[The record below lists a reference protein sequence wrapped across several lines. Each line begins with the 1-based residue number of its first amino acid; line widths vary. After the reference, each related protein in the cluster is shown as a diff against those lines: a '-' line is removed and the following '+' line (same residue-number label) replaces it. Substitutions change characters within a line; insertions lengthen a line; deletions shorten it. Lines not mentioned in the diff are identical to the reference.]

1 MHSVVHPDHR
11 GTGKRGNPF
20 FQSYETMD
28 RRAFLAIP
36 AASPSPLK
44 TKRTERNLTTGINP
58 YGGPWT
64 YNEVVHL
71 LKRTLFGSTLADIE
85 HFKSMSMSQ
94 AVDELLNPTS
104 PLPMPPLKDY
114 TGADTTAAGATWM
127 NEETTDSST
136 NNYRRNSFKKWWM
149 GVMLNQDRS
158 LREKLTLFWHNHFS
172 TETSTIDNATF
183 VYKHHDL
190 LRQNALGNFKALVR
204 AVTID
209 PAMLVYLNGE
219 KNTMVAPDEN
229 YARELQELFTLGKE
243 NSPNYTEDDVR
254 TVARVLTGWRNNA
267 ATIQSYFDETVHDT
281 NNKTFSSSF
290 YNGAVITGRTGPTGG
305 DQELDDLINL
315 IFSKSE
321 EVSRFIVKKI
331 YRWFVYYDIDSS
343 TMANVIEPLALIFR
357 NSNWDIKAVMSAL
370 LKSEHFFDA
379 LNQGCLIKSPIDLTV
394 GLCREFK
401 VAFPA
406 TYKEQYALWDTLRSG
421 AAQILQ
427 DIGDPPDVS
436 GWKAYY
442 QEPQFH
448 EMWIN
453 SDTYPKRNQFTDIIS
468 VLGFTRSG
476 QRIIIDPIG
485 FAKDL
490 SNPADPNALIT
501 DSLLILY
508 RIPLSQASRD
518 QIKKDILL
526 TGQNTDYYWTN
537 AWNAYIASPSD
548 MMAYSTVNSR
558 LQGLY
563 KYFMNLAEYH
573 LA

>member
-1 MHSVVHPDHR
+1 
-11 GTGKRGNPF
+11 
-20 FQSYETMD
+20 MD

-44 TKRTERNLTTGINP
+44 NKRAERNLSTGINP
-58 YGGPWT
+58 YSGPWT
-64 YNEVVHL
+64 GNEVVHL
-71 LKRTLFGSTLADIE
+71 LKRTMFGSTLADIE
-85 HFKSMSMSQ
+85 HFKTMSMSQ
-94 AVDELLNPTS
+94 AVDELLNPVS

-114 TGADTTAAGATWM
+114 AGADTTAAGATWV
-127 NEETTDSST
+127 NEESTDSSI
-136 NNYRRNSFKKWWM
+136 NNARRNSFKKWWM
-149 GVMLNQDRS
+149 GVMINQDRS

-172 TETSTIDNATF
+172 TETGTIDNASF
-183 VYKHHDL
+183 VYKHHEL

-209 PAMLVYLNGE
+209 PGMLVYLNGE
-219 KNTMVAPDEN
+219 KNTSIAPDEN

-254 TVARVLTGWRNNA
+254 TVARVLTGWRNNT
-267 ATIQSYFDETVHDT
+267 ATIQSFFDETVHDT
-281 NNKTFSSSF
+281 DNKSFSSSF

-321 EVSRFIVKKI
+321 EVSRYIVKKI

-357 NSNWDIKAVMSAL
+357 NSNWDIRSVMSAL
-370 LKSEHFFDA
+370 LKSEHFFDP
-379 LNQGCLIKSPIDLTV
+379 LNQGCLIKSPIDLMV

-401 VAFPA
+401 VAFPV
-406 TYKEQYALWDTLRSG
+406 TFKEQYALWDTVRIG
-421 AAQILQ
+421 AAAILQ

-453 SDTYPKRNQFTDIIS
+453 SDTYPKRNQFTDIMS
-468 VLGFTRSG
+468 VSGFTRSG
-476 QRIIIDPIG
+476 QRIIIDPIS

-490 SNPADPNALIT
+490 PNAADPNALIT
-501 DSLLILY
+501 DSLSILY

-526 TGQNTDYYWTN
+526 TGQNTDYYWSN

>member
-1 MHSVVHPDHR
+1 
-11 GTGKRGNPF
+11 
-20 FQSYETMD
+20 
-28 RRAFLAIP
+28 
-36 AASPSPLK
+36 
-44 TKRTERNLTTGINP
+44 
-58 YGGPWT
+58 
-64 YNEVVHL
+64 
-71 LKRTLFGSTLADIE
+71 
-85 HFKSMSMSQ
+85 MSQ
-94 AVDELLNPTS
+94 PSTS
-104 PLPMPPLKDY
+104 FAEPHFAAPHASVKDY
-114 TGADTTAAGATWM
+114 AGADTTAARHLM
-127 NEETTDSST
+127 SEETTDDNT
-136 NNYRRNSFKKWWM
+136 NNFRRNSFEM
-149 GVMLNQDRS
+149 VDGRHQDRS

-172 TETSTIDNATF
+172 TETGTIDNATF
-183 VYKHHDL
+183 VYKHHNL

-204 AVTID
+204 AVSID
-209 PAMLVYLNGE
+209 PGMLVYLNGE
-219 KNTMVAPDEN
+219 KNTKEAPDEN

-254 TVARVLTGWRNNA
+254 TVARVLTGWRNNS

-281 NNKTFSSSF
+281 DDKKFSSSF
-290 YNGAVITGRTGPTGG
+290 YNGAVITGRTGPTAG
-305 DQELDDLINL
+305 DQELDDLVNL
-315 IFSKSE
+315 IFSKSD
-321 EVSRFIVKKI
+321 EVSRYIVKKI

-343 TMANVIEPLALIFR
+343 TMANVIEPLALIAR
-357 NSNWDIKAVMSAL
+357 NSNWDIKAVMAAL
-370 LKSEHFFDA
+370 LKSEHFFDV

-394 GLCREFK
+394 GLCRGFK

-490 SNPADPNALIT
+490 PNPADPNALIT

>member
-1 MHSVVHPDHR
+1 
-11 GTGKRGNPF
+11 
-20 FQSYETMD
+20 
-28 RRAFLAIP
+28 
-36 AASPSPLK
+36 
-44 TKRTERNLTTGINP
+44 
-58 YGGPWT
+58 
-64 YNEVVHL
+64 
-71 LKRTLFGSTLADIE
+71 
-85 HFKSMSMSQ
+85 
-94 AVDELLNPTS
+94 
-104 PLPMPPLKDY
+104 
-114 TGADTTAAGATWM
+114 
-127 NEETTDSST
+127 
-136 NNYRRNSFKKWWM
+136 
-149 GVMLNQDRS
+149 
-158 LREKLTLFWHNHFS
+158 
-172 TETSTIDNATF
+172 
-183 VYKHHDL
+183 
-190 LRQNALGNFKALVR
+190 
-204 AVTID
+204 
-209 PAMLVYLNGE
+209 
-219 KNTMVAPDEN
+219 
-229 YARELQELFTLGKE
+229 
-243 NSPNYTEDDVR
+243 
-254 TVARVLTGWRNNA
+254 
-267 ATIQSYFDETVHDT
+267 
-281 NNKTFSSSF
+281 
-290 YNGAVITGRTGPTGG
+290 
-305 DQELDDLINL
+305 
-315 IFSKSE
+315 
-321 EVSRFIVKKI
+321 
-331 YRWFVYYDIDSS
+331 
-343 TMANVIEPLALIFR
+343 MANVIEPLALIFR

-370 LKSEHFFDA
+370 LKSEHFFYSF
-379 LNQGCLIKSPIDLTV
+379 NQGCLIKSPIDLTV

-490 SNPADPNALIT
+490 PNPADPNALIT